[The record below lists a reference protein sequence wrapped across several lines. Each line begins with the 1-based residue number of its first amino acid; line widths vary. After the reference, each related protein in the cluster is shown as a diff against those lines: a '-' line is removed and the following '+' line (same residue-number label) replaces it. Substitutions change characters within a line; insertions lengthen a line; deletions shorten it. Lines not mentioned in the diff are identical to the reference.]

1 MIDSH
6 TSYVHACPLRT
17 KGSFHMMTRELIQ
30 FTQRLGHSEVVF
42 ACDNESTMRQLLRMA
57 VHTRQAMGLPTRSNT
72 PPAYSHKNGL
82 VENAIQRVRGLAG
95 TLMHAL
101 HKRLGVELGTNNP
114 LWSWAMRHAS
124 WLLNRFNAT
133 QGQTS
138 FEVVYAKN
146 YRGSLAQFG
155 EPVLGMVKSSA
166 KGNPKW
172 KRMLFVGKIDPQ
184 DSYLLYD
191 GEHLVLA
198 HCVRRIATSWK
209 SYLPFYLNFKVGTW
223 DFKSLGDRVVPVKK
237 KREPIPLGIAP
248 PGAEIEQP
256 TFFDADAEAVREKAR
271 EEEREELE
279 NRDMGFHDRGQPL
292 ALQDGGAV
300 SFGDA
305 EIIPVDVHDDDEVSP
320 DNVGG
325 PSSGS
330 GDLAPAPAQS
340 NPGSVVPQT
349 PDNLYAGPLEA
360 PPTPRASPTVRSHD
374 VDPAEGSLKRPKVE
388 PHKKMRLEQI
398 KEEYASMVRSVRLSD
413 YEVCHTMDDYDQD
426 LQMDT
431 HDDSD
436 LWEGEDMVV
445 IDGVPDELWSDYPLT
460 SQPPEP
466 PAWIDDNDVEVKRL
480 FDASIQS
487 KLTTRFVHDWR
498 QKDCSGVKR
507 WLRRGRLV
515 AREYNIDKR
524 SDTYSPATSTHVLN
538 VLPVVYL
545 QQCADQQSMREL
557 NVHSDD
563 EPLMAS
569 LDVKDAFLCAPQE
582 QPLRVQL
589 GSLSYLVHRN
599 LPGQRMAAR
608 LWYEHLRK
616 FMEKEMAFEFC
627 PEQPCLARNDK
638 CSVLIHVD
646 DILYVGSKKFWTE
659 TFIPK
664 FKSTFM
670 VSASEL
676 NGSGSEVSFLKRKIK
691 QLDNGLLLV
700 PGSSVEKLVTLFEEK
715 YGHVRCQT
723 IPSDNQLQMEDV
735 SAELSSQDS
744 SFYRTAVGICLYLA
758 RDRPDVLFTVK
769 ELASRMSRPTVTAL
783 ACLKKFVG
791 YMKSTDDFAVFL
803 EQPTAG
809 KGHLKQT
816 DEHHWILESFTDSD
830 WSSDKRRRR
839 STMYGSSR
847 TQKVVSLSNCEAEL
861 HAMISTLADGL
872 FLKRCVEFVVKK
884 KVKHYLLSDSSSA
897 RQLAMRSGVGKV
909 KHLRG
914 KLLWIQEHVK
924 RDDVTLV
931 QVPTKL
937 NLADIG
943 TKVLS
948 GKRICFL
955 GNGIGISA
963 HGSRIGQDAVDDMH
977 SRTNG
982 QDVMRLA
989 RVVAQAILLMGLS
1002 PTRAMGA
1009 EFPLGDGQCSL
1020 DSASKT
1026 DDSWDH
1032 YMMMLLF
1039 GLLLLTWC
1047 IFGYTL
1053 WWVHKRLAHDLFH
1066 HGNQLADCDDGYQQ
1080 HLDRIHSLR
1089 DDLRLLDGRIELS
1102 RTDLARVEESLES
1115 QADAVL
1121 DIHYGLIVLGGYTPV
1136 EAVSADRTRHMY
1148 AMERGN
1154 LISRNVLGADTYMR
1168 LIRHQN
1174 SGIGRGEEDTDPQ
1187 EDAEEEEPMEDD
1199 EAMEIEPNEGPT
1211 QLRHLTN
1218 QLREE
1223 QNFALREHQYRDAAD
1238 IQHIILPMLDALHG
1252 RGQYHISE
1260 GLRVRLP
1267 RMAAGRI
1274 ENIVDRCRD
1283 EMRPELQIRHF
1294 LELHAEI
1301 RDMI

>member
-1 MIDSH
+1 
-6 TSYVHACPLRT
+6 
-17 KGSFHMMTRELIQ
+17 
-30 FTQRLGHSEVVF
+30 
-42 ACDNESTMRQLLRMA
+42 
-57 VHTRQAMGLPTRSNT
+57 
-72 PPAYSHKNGL
+72 
-82 VENAIQRVRGLAG
+82 
-95 TLMHAL
+95 
-101 HKRLGVELGTNNP
+101 
-114 LWSWAMRHAS
+114 
-124 WLLNRFNAT
+124 
-133 QGQTS
+133 
-138 FEVVYAKN
+138 
-146 YRGSLAQFG
+146 
-155 EPVLGMVKSSA
+155 
-166 KGNPKW
+166 
-172 KRMLFVGKIDPQ
+172 
-184 DSYLLYD
+184 
-191 GEHLVLA
+191 
-198 HCVRRIATSWK
+198 
-209 SYLPFYLNFKVGTW
+209 
-223 DFKSLGDRVVPVKK
+223 
-237 KREPIPLGIAP
+237 
-248 PGAEIEQP
+248 
-256 TFFDADAEAVREKAR
+256 
-271 EEEREELE
+271 
-279 NRDMGFHDRGQPL
+279 MGFHDRGQPL

-305 EIIPVDVHDDDEVSP
+305 EIIPVDVHDDDEDSP

-360 PPTPRASPTVRSHD
+360 PPTPRASSTVRSHD

-413 YEVCHTMDDYDQD
+413 HEVYHTMDDYDQD

-545 QQCADQQSMREL
+545 QQCADQQSVREL

-569 LDVKDAFLCAPQE
+569 LEVKDAFLCAPQE

-783 ACLKKFVG
+783 ACFEEV
-791 YMKSTDDFAVFL
+791 
-803 EQPTAG
+803 
-809 KGHLKQT
+809 
-816 DEHHWILESFTDSD
+816 
-830 WSSDKRRRR
+830 
-839 STMYGSSR
+839 
-847 TQKVVSLSNCEAEL
+847 C
-861 HAMISTLADGL
+861 
-872 FLKRCVEFVVKK
+872 
-884 KVKHYLLSDSSSA
+884 
-897 RQLAMRSGVGKV
+897 
-909 KHLRG
+909 
-914 KLLWIQEHVK
+914 
-924 RDDVTLV
+924 
-931 QVPTKL
+931 
-937 NLADIG
+937 
-943 TKVLS
+943 
-948 GKRICFL
+948 
-955 GNGIGISA
+955 
-963 HGSRIGQDAVDDMH
+963 
-977 SRTNG
+977 
-982 QDVMRLA
+982 
-989 RVVAQAILLMGLS
+989 
-1002 PTRAMGA
+1002 
-1009 EFPLGDGQCSL
+1009 
-1020 DSASKT
+1020 
-1026 DDSWDH
+1026 
-1032 YMMMLLF
+1032 
-1039 GLLLLTWC
+1039 
-1047 IFGYTL
+1047 
-1053 WWVHKRLAHDLFH
+1053 WV
-1066 HGNQLADCDDGYQQ
+1066 YE
-1080 HLDRIHSLR
+1080 IHR
-1089 DDLRLLDGRIELS
+1089 
-1102 RTDLARVEESLES
+1102 
-1115 QADAVL
+1115 
-1121 DIHYGLIVLGGYTPV
+1121 
-1136 EAVSADRTRHMY
+1136 
-1148 AMERGN
+1148 
-1154 LISRNVLGADTYMR
+1154 
-1168 LIRHQN
+1168 
-1174 SGIGRGEEDTDPQ
+1174 
-1187 EDAEEEEPMEDD
+1187 
-1199 EAMEIEPNEGPT
+1199 
-1211 QLRHLTN
+1211 
-1218 QLREE
+1218 
-1223 QNFALREHQYRDAAD
+1223 
-1238 IQHIILPMLDALHG
+1238 
-1252 RGQYHISE
+1252 
-1260 GLRVRLP
+1260 
-1267 RMAAGRI
+1267 
-1274 ENIVDRCRD
+1274 
-1283 EMRPELQIRHF
+1283 
-1294 LELHAEI
+1294 
-1301 RDMI
+1301 